1 MGAVVE
7 LTGEEWGLVE
17 HLFDP
22 PVRRGVKGT
31 RAEPT

>member
-7 LTGEEWGLVE
+7 LTDDEWSLVE

-22 PVRRGVKGT
+22 ARHRGVKG
-31 RAEPT
+31 

>member
-7 LTGEEWGLVE
+7 LTDEEWGLVE

-22 PVRRGVKGT
+22 PVH
-31 RAEPT
+31 RA